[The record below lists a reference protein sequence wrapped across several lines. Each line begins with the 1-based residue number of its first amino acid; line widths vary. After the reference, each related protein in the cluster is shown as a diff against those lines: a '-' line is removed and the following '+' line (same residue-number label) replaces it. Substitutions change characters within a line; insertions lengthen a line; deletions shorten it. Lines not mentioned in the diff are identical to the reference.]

1 MTSFAFILGVVPLI
15 TAEGAGAEA
24 RKVMGMAVFAG
35 MIVATTIGV
44 IVIPSLFVLIE
55 RKKKNPSTGSGQA
68 PSTGSGQAPSTS
80 SGQAPSTGSGQGT
93 DGNGTTRPVIEP

>member
-1 MTSFAFILGVVPLI
+1 MTSLAFILGVTPLI
-15 TAEGAGAEA
+15 TAVGAGAEA

-68 PSTGSGQAPSTS
+68 PSTS
-80 SGQAPSTGSGQGT
+80 SGQGT